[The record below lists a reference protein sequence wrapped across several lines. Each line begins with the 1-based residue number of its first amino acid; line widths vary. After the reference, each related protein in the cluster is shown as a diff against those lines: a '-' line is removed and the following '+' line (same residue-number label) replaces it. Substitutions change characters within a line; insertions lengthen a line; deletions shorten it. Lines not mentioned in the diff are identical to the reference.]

1 MQSDNFI
8 MKKEEIDTL
17 ISNINVILQKEKVRK
32 QESQKRGERFNMFQ
46 LLGVAHYELKHSK
59 IIACFLDPTS
69 FHGQGDL
76 FLKLFL
82 KTIDDTSGLNTSKA
96 VVYVENDIKEEGRV
110 DIFIKDDSGNGII
123 IENKIYAGD
132 QNEQL
137 IRYNKYAKNT
147 LAKHIIYYLTL
158 YGSDASKNSAGDV
171 IYQRISY
178 AEHIANWLQ
187 SCIQHSAT
195 MPAIRETLIQYLNHI
210 KQLTNQDMD
219 SLNEQELI
227 DLLGS
232 EKNFETALTASGFVF
247 SHLKEIQ
254 NKRQN
259 EIISSWT
266 EIINNEFNNK
276 KIEIIKNP
284 KEYDHRAIF
293 VVKVEKTEYKEKYIY
308 AYIGWS
314 DHKYPDSELFC
325 QVEYDS
331 FDRVKEKRPKR
342 DEQFNNLQLDYFL
355 ENENDWCRFQYFENK
370 YGYKE
375 AFDCLKKIVGAIL
388 Q

>member
-1 MQSDNFI
+1 MMRENLQSLLNNV
-8 MKKEEIDTL
+8 
-17 ISNINVILQKEKVRK
+17 NIILQKEKVK
-32 QESQKRGERFNMFQ
+32 KEESRKRGERFNIFK

-59 IIACFLDPTS
+59 IIACFLDPKS

-82 KTIDDTSGLNTSKA
+82 KTINDTSGLNTSKA
-96 VVYVENDIKEEGRV
+96 VIYVENDIKEEGRI

-137 IRYNKYAKNT
+137 IRYEKYAKNA

-178 AEHIANWLQ
+178 AEHITNWLQ

-195 MPAIRETLIQYLNHI
+195 MPAIRETLVQYLNHI

-219 SLNEQELI
+219 HLNKQELI
-227 DLLGS
+227 ELLGS
-232 EKNFETALTASGFVF
+232 EKNFETALSASGFVF
-247 SHLKEIQ
+247 SHLTEIQ
-254 NKRQN
+254 EKRQS
-259 EIISSWT
+259 EIIHSWT
-266 EIINNEFNNK
+266 NQINKEFNNE
-276 KIEIIKNP
+276 KIEILKNP
-284 KEYDHRAIF
+284 KEYDRRAIF
-293 VVKVEKTEYKEKYIY
+293 VVKIEYKEKPIH

-314 DHKYPDSELFC
+314 DEKYPDSRVFC

-331 FDRVKEKRPKR
+331 FDRRQDNRPKR
-342 DEQFNNLQLDYFL
+342 DKAFNDLCLHFL
-355 ENENDWCRFQYFENK
+355 PNENNWCRWSFFE

-375 AFDCLKKIVGAIL
+375 AFDCLKKVIDTVISGRC
-388 Q
+388 QNN

>member
-1 MQSDNFI
+1 MRENFQSLLNNV
-8 MKKEEIDTL
+8 
-17 ISNINVILQKEKVRK
+17 NIILHKGKVRK
-32 QESQKRGERFNMFQ
+32 EESQKRGERFNIFKLM
-46 LLGVAHYELKHSK
+46 GIAHYELKHSK
-59 IIACFLDPTS
+59 IIACFLDPKS

-82 KTIDDTSGLNTSKA
+82 KAINDTSGLNTSKA
-96 VVYVENDIKEEGRV
+96 VVYVENDIKEEGRI

-137 IRYNKYAKNT
+137 IRYDEYAKDA

-158 YGSDASKNSAGDV
+158 YGSDASENSAGDV

-178 AEHIANWLQ
+178 AEHIVNWLQ

-195 MPAIRETLIQYLNHI
+195 MPAIRETLVQYLNHI

-227 DLLGS
+227 DLFGS
-232 EKNFETALTASGFVF
+232 EKNFDTALTVSGFVF
-247 SHLKEIQ
+247 SHLIEIQ
-254 NKRQN
+254 NKRQS

-266 EIINNEFNNK
+266 DKINNEFNNEI
-276 KIEIIKNP
+276 IEISKNP
-284 KEYDHRAIF
+284 KEYDRRAIF
-293 VVKVEKTEYKEKYIY
+293 VVKIKCTEKPIH

-314 DHKYPDSELFC
+314 DDKYPESRVFC

-331 FDRVKEKRPKR
+331 YDRKKEERPMR
-342 DEQFNNLQLDYFL
+342 DMLFKKLPLYFL
-355 ENENDWCRFQYFENK
+355 ENENKWCRWQFFENR
-370 YGYKE
+370 YDYKG
-375 AFDCLKKIVGAIL
+375 AFECLTKVVKMIIDAQTL
-388 Q
+388 QSDN